1 VQQAFEE
8 ILADRQNRARA
19 RVTTA
24 TPLAPAALGE
34 IKKKLEAVTGKQV
47 EIDAK
52 VDPAVIGGALA
63 QIGSVIYDG
72 TIKNQLGK
80 MREKLAK

>member
-1 VQQAFEE
+1 
-8 ILADRQNRARA
+8 
-19 RVTTA
+19 
-24 TPLAPAALGE
+24 
-34 IKKKLEAVTGKQV
+34 VTGKQV

-52 VDPAVIGGALA
+52 VDPAVIGGARA